1 MNFWLFTFLIFI
13 GYLVRL
19 IYDKIFKKKID
30 GFITFNPTNDQFDIE
45 LLHNILQ
52 KDEYI
57 YLKIKKGENEKE
69 I

>member
-1 MNFWLFTFLIFI
+1 MNFWLFTFLIFV